1 MVESTA
7 VRLLEDFSLEMTG
20 KDVDA
25 LREAAPAI
33 PAGTRINV
41 TYLGNEDL
49 PMRVAAAQAVRELGF
64 TPVPHISARRI
75 ASEQS
80 LREFLAALRDA
91 GASQHVFV
99 VGGDPA
105 VPEGPYPDSLTIIR
119 SGILQDYG
127 VREVS
132 IAGYPEGHPDIEEAT
147 LWEHLS
153 AKTAA
158 LSDQDLGQVVLSQFA
173 FDADRVTAWIAQV
186 RAAGID
192 AEIRVGAPG
201 PAGVKRLMGYAR
213 RFGVGASAGI
223 VRKYGFS
230 LTNLVGTAGPDRLIT
245 DLAADLAGAGEAA
258 AVKAHFYTFG
268 GLAATA
274 EWVRDFVKEA

>member
-1 MVESTA
+1 MIESTA

-25 LREAAPAI
+25 LREAAAVI
-33 PAGTRINV
+33 PTGTRINV

-49 PMRVAAAQAVRELGF
+49 PMRVAAAEAVRELGF
-64 TPVPHISARRI
+64 VPVPHISARRI
-75 ASEQS
+75 ASEPS
-80 LREFLAALRDA
+80 LREFLAALQDV
-91 GASQHVFV
+91 GASEHVFV

-132 IAGYPEGHPDIEEAT
+132 IAGYPEGHPDIDSAT
-147 LWEHLS
+147 LAEHLAAKS
-153 AKTAA
+153 ASLA
-158 LSDQDLGQVVLSQFA
+158 DQGLGQVVLSQFA
-173 FDADRVTAWIAQV
+173 FDADRVTAWIEEV

-192 AEIRVGAPG
+192 AEIRVGVPG

-230 LTNLVGTAGPDRLIT
+230 LTNLVGTAGPDRFVSE
-245 DLAADLAGAGEAA
+245 LATDLAGAGDAGT
-258 AVKAHFYTFG
+258 VKAHFYTFG

-274 EWVRDFVKEA
+274 EWVRDFVREA